1 MAKLLKRARYRGES
15 EKHGSSEEIPV
26 GGKVFIETLRR
37 NIWKI
42 RALPAH
48 TSSDIFKKWDF
59 FASVLISLP
68 STRKRRFRAPKTQAF
83 ENGSRSVFFLNRWLI
98 VLCGL
103 RIRCCHTPN
112 RPYSVRDAIT
122 IPLDNCNAKPGNEIV
137 VFENGEKIISFQ
149 KTAGT
154 CRPGLTMVGEQ
165 PLVSAGVI
173 IFTLYQNCLTNTCY
187 VCEHTLFL

>member
-68 STRKRRFRAPKTQAF
+68 STRKRRFRAPNSRLSKTVQG
-83 ENGSRSVFFLNRWLI
+83 EYFFK
-98 VLCGL
+98 
-103 RIRCCHTPN
+103 
-112 RPYSVRDAIT
+112 
-122 IPLDNCNAKPGNEIV
+122 PLAYRFVWTSN
-137 VFENGEKIISFQ
+137 
-149 KTAGT
+149 
-154 CRPGLTMVGEQ
+154 TMLSYTRQTMLSKGRYYH
-165 PLVSAGVI
+165 SAGQQV
-173 IFTLYQNCLTNTCY
+173 TRNLVTRLS
-187 VCEHTLFL
+187 FLKMEKK